1 MSRILEAR
9 NSATPEEASSYV
21 DKYEEFEAEI
31 EAIKIR
37 NMNEVRAVKTK
48 QKELLDEAKGV
59 GIAKGTIYLH
69 YPSKEALVVALFAR
83 ELSAFQQAVAAAA
96 GQEAPP
102 RARLEA
108 ILRHAYV
115 GAQSDRQHLLW
126 SLFVS
131 ADIPRTAYEKQLAP
145 DGPIARITASIRA
158 VLEEGKRAGEF
169 DASIPTDVMLS
180 VFLDLL
186 SVPQRMRLMQ
196 MQQLSAD
203 DLVTYVSRSF
213 FQGISAAGARP

>member
-1 MSRILEAR
+1 MDSTAAAAPDATPSLKERQRQERAALILEVAEQVLAEKGYHNTSMEEIAAR
-9 NSATPEEASSYV
+9 
-21 DKYEEFEAEI
+21 
-31 EAIKIR
+31 
-37 NMNEVRAVKTK
+37 
-48 QKELLDEAKGV
+48 V

-126 SLFVS
+126 SLFAS

>member
-1 MSRILEAR
+1 MDSTAAAAPDATPSLKERQRQKRAALILEVAEQVLAEKGYHNTSMEEIAAR
-9 NSATPEEASSYV
+9 
-21 DKYEEFEAEI
+21 
-31 EAIKIR
+31 
-37 NMNEVRAVKTK
+37 
-48 QKELLDEAKGV
+48 V

>member
-1 MSRILEAR
+1 MDSTAAAAPDATPSLKERQRQERAALILEVAEQVLAEKGYHNTSMEEIAAR
-9 NSATPEEASSYV
+9 
-21 DKYEEFEAEI
+21 
-31 EAIKIR
+31 
-37 NMNEVRAVKTK
+37 
-48 QKELLDEAKGV
+48 V